1 MRAAAPNGIDAL
13 IDTVGGEQLQ
23 AAIAA
28 AKRGAR
34 LALVGALSS
43 QLSDSGRQMTEINTL
58 SLLSRSITLRGIVL
72 YDHLDLI
79 PEWHR
84 QFGIG
89 PREGTLTFPNTRL
102 HGLEQAPKALRE
114 LVEGRHLG
122 TVLVEL

>member
-43 QLSDSGRQMTEINTL
+43 QLSDSGRQMIEINTL
-58 SLLSRSITLRGIVL
+58 SLLSRSITLRGIAL
-72 YDHLDLI
+72 YDHS
-79 PEWHR
+79 
-84 QFGIG
+84 
-89 PREGTLTFPNTRL
+89 T
-102 HGLEQAPKALRE
+102 
-114 LVEGRHLG
+114 
-122 TVLVEL
+122 